1 MLKTNILNIL
11 NKQINEELY
20 SSYLYLSMS
29 AYFSSMNLDGF
40 AKWMKMQS
48 AEEYGH
54 AMKIYDYVIQCDG
67 KVTLKAIN
75 NPKSQWKSALEVFQ
89 ETLKHEQYISSRVN
103 NIINL
108 AIKEK
113 DHATNNF
120 FQWFVAEQVEEEANA
135 RNIVDKL
142 KMIGETK
149 SGLFMLD
156 RELDSNTITFSL
168 K

>member
-156 RELDSNTITFSL
+156 RELGQRQ
-168 K
+168 

>member
-1 MLKTNILNIL
+1 MLKTSVLNIL

-29 AYFSSMNLDGF
+29 AYFSSINLDGF

-48 AEEYGH
+48 DEEYGH

-67 KVTLKAIN
+67 KVSLKAIN

-89 ETLKHEQYISSRVN
+89 ETLKHEQYISSCIN
-103 NIINL
+103 NIVNL

-120 FQWFVAEQVEEEANA
+120 FQWFVAEQVEEEANV

-156 RELDSNTITFSL
+156 RELG
-168 K
+168 KRE